1 MTGIDARRADGATP
15 RHSPTLRRLRAICVA
30 SGLTLILAAC
40 SSSAHSAAGTP
51 SSSSSSSAIGASSTP
66 AGSSPSVV
74 ASSAPT
80 GASSSPTEVA
90 SSVAASITDTAN
102 EPTLT
107 VSTGSN
113 GINYGP
119 LWVALAKNL
128 FEKHGVKVKVQSAN
142 AVATIQTLLESNQI
156 DLGVTS
162 PSQVTVLAAA
172 GKPVSIIANV
182 DNYTGR
188 SVAFVGSSKT
198 TSFDQLKAMGT
209 HCTIT
214 ATAAGTVLYA
224 YAKKVM
230 EVYGL
235 KCKLATV
242 ASNPLVLAAVTAGL
256 TNAAALTVNDAQT
269 AASKGAHAL
278 LDPPTMTDA
287 QAAAIVPVLIPAIV
301 VAGLPTTLKNKSAA
315 VVDFLA
321 AIREATLFIEANPA
335 ETSAQL
341 IASEPY
347 FTGLTVAQ
355 LTASF
360 KATNSSFPSGS
371 DLGEIS
377 PSTWQQTLTT
387 FASYFNLPG
396 FDPSSTP
403 VQYAAMVDMS
413 YLALVQP

>member
-1 MTGIDARRADGATP
+1 MTGIDARRPDVATP
-15 RHSPTLRRLRAICVA
+15 RHGPALRRLRTIWVI
-30 SGLTLILAAC
+30 SGLTLVLAAC
-40 SSSAHSAAGTP
+40 SSSATSAGG
-51 SSSSSSSAIGASSTP
+51 SSSSS
-66 AGSSPSVV
+66 PS
-74 ASSAPT
+74 T
-80 GASSSPTEVA
+80 GASNAGAATSSAAATGAGSAPVSSSPSSPTEVA
-90 SSVAASITDTAN
+90 SSAAPSIDAAN

-107 VSTGSN
+107 VATGSN

-119 LWVALAKNL
+119 LWVALAQNL

-142 AVATIQTLLESNQI
+142 AVATMQTLLESNQI

-162 PSQVTVLAAA
+162 PSQITVLAAA
-172 GKPVSIIANV
+172 GKPVSIISNV

-188 SVAFVGSSKT
+188 SVAFVGSAKT

-230 EVYGL
+230 QVYGL
-235 KCKLATV
+235 TCKLATV

-256 TNAAALTVNDAQT
+256 TDAATLTVNDAQT

-278 LDPPTMTDA
+278 LNPPTMTDA
-287 QAAAIVPVLIPAIV
+287 QAAAIVPVLIPTIV
-301 VAGLPTTLKNKSAA
+301 VAGLPATLKNKSAA

-321 AIREATLFIEANPA
+321 AMREATQFIEANPA
-335 ETSAQL
+335 ATSAQL
-341 IASEPY
+341 IATEPY

-360 KATNSSFPSGS
+360 NATESSFPSGA
-371 DLGEIS
+371 DLGEIA
-377 PSTWQQTLTT
+377 PATWQQTLTT

-396 FDPSSTP
+396 FDPSSKT
-403 VQYAAMVDMS
+403 VQYPAMVDMS
-413 YLALVQP
+413 YLRKVSQ